1 MRRVSLVVMLA
12 LLLAPLIGA
21 MPASAQAWPTR
32 TVKFIL
38 TLGPGSGTDI
48 GGRLLAD
55 RLTKKWG
62 QPVVI
67 ENRPGGDG
75 IVAINAFVSAKD
87 DHILLLS
94 PTSSFVAHPW
104 MHENR
109 PYKAE
114 DLAPIARVSNTVIG
128 ISVPTVMPV

>member
-1 MRRVSLVVMLA
+1 MRWVRGSLFLVTMAVLT
-12 LLLAPLIGA
+12 LLAAG
-21 MPASAQAWPTR
+21 PAPSLAQPAPAWPTR
-32 TVKFIL
+32 TVKFIV

-55 RLTKKWG
+55 RLSKKWG

-75 IVAINAFVSAKD
+75 IVALNAFVSAKD

-94 PTSSFVAHPW
+94 PTSSFTAHPFL
-104 MHENR
+104 R
-109 PYKAE
+109 RA
-114 DLAPIARVSNTVIG
+114 
-128 ISVPTVMPV
+128 

>member
-1 MRRVSLVVMLA
+1 MAFVRRSICVMLGIA
-12 LLLAPLIGA
+12 LLAGWGNA
-21 MPASAQAWPTR
+21 SPAKAQAWPTR

-87 DHILLLS
+87 DHTLLLS

-104 MHENR
+104 THENR

-128 ISVPTVMPV
+128 IS